1 MSGLIASIERR
12 PQAAFGA
19 FLVLHFLV
27 WTALP
32 ALVYPNLPL
41 DLIEALTYGREWQL
55 GYDKLPP
62 LPWWMIE
69 LVYRTVGVDVAFY
82 ALAQLAVLAAFAL
95 VWATARPLVGAVGA
109 LVAVLILDG
118 MHYFN
123 YTAAKFNHDVI
134 QLPLWALAGYAFH
147 AGLKQ
152 GRTIDWVW
160 LGLAVGV
167 SLWAKYFV
175 VVLAVP
181 LALFLLI
188 DRDARKALATPGPWI
203 AFALAALIML
213 PHLVW
218 LVRNDF
224 LPFAYASARAAPTR
238 GLIDHVIHPVI
249 FAGSQVLFL
258 LPALLIAAA
267 LIWPRPK
274 VTAAAAADDFDRRII
289 GWLAFGPV
297 ATTIA
302 LSALSGRGT
311 VAMWGY
317 PLWLFLG
324 LWIALTART
333 AIEPA
338 RLARV
343 TASWVAVFVLFALAF
358 IANYAV
364 LPAIDHRYRAVLY
377 PGDRLADEIARRFR
391 AATGRPLVYVIGTMW
406 DGGNVAHYAREQP
419 RVLIDGDPRR
429 APWIDLG
436 DLRSKGAAVVWT
448 GGDPTVMP
456 VGLRR
461 IAGDAQVQAP
471 FTLPFRRGDG
481 TLTVGWAIL
490 RPQPAFAFLRPPT

>member
-1 MSGLIASIERR
+1 
-12 PQAAFGA
+12 
-19 FLVLHFLV
+19 
-27 WTALP
+27 
-32 ALVYPNLPL
+32 
-41 DLIEALTYGREWQL
+41 
-55 GYDKLPP
+55 
-62 LPWWMIE
+62 
-69 LVYRTVGVDVAFY
+69 
-82 ALAQLAVLAAFAL
+82 
-95 VWATARPLVGAVGA
+95 
-109 LVAVLILDG
+109 
-118 MHYFN
+118 
-123 YTAAKFNHDVI
+123 
-134 QLPLWALAGYAFH
+134 
-147 AGLKQ
+147 
-152 GRTIDWVW
+152 
-160 LGLAVGV
+160 
-167 SLWAKYFV
+167 
-175 VVLAVP
+175 VP

-429 APWIDLG
+429 APWSDLG